1 MLGRRQFL
9 SHCCHL
15 GVASSTLGSSLL
27 QLGLA
32 RQAAAQPGQDYK
44 ALVCILLAG
53 GNDSYNMLV
62 PNDSDS
68 YNNYAAIRSDLALPR
83 SALLPL
89 ANRDSSGRSYA
100 VHPGMPGLQSLFDS
114 GKAALLTGVGT
125 LLEPM
130 DPAALQN
137 ESISTPIGLFS
148 HSDQIQQWQTAV
160 SDERIAQ
167 GWGGRL
173 ADLLEGGNPANGISM
188 NISLAGNNTFQS
200 GNQSTPYSISPV
212 GNGAP
217 ALAGYD
223 DPGERGEFLRFAID
237 GLLAGGDPDLFR
249 REYAGRLRQS
259 IDSQATFV
267 QALTS
272 TTELEA
278 PFGESSFS
286 SFMRQIARVIN
297 ARSALG
303 ATRQTFFVTVGGWD
317 HHDDVI
323 DNQAMMLPAIDQGL
337 LEFQGAM
344 DSLGI
349 ADQVTTFT
357 ISDFGRTLTSNGKGS
372 DHGWGGHHIIMG
384 GAVNGGQFYGDYPDI
399 RRGNPLDVGRGIY
412 APTTSVDEYFG
423 ELALW
428 FGVSGG
434 DLRLVLPNVN
444 RFYSPV
450 TDGRPLGFMA

>member
-1 MLGRRQFL
+1 MLNRRRFL

-15 GVASSTLGSSLL
+15 GVAGSTLGSSVL

-32 RQAAAQPGQDYK
+32 RQAAAQAGGDYK

-62 PNDSDS
+62 PNDPET
-68 YNNYAAIRSDLALPR
+68 YAAYAAIRSDLALPR
-83 SALLPL
+83 ESLLNL
-89 ANRDSSGRSYA
+89 GNTDSSGRSFG

-114 GKAALLTGVGT
+114 GRAALLSSVGT

-130 DPAALQN
+130 DPAALQAGLVP
-137 ESISTPIGLFS
+137 TPLGLFS
-148 HSDQIQQWQTAV
+148 HSDQIRQWQTAV
-160 SDERIAQ
+160 SDERIAR
-167 GWGGRL
+167 GWGGRI
-173 ADLLEGGNPANGISM
+173 ADLLEGGSPANGISM
-188 NISLAGNNTFQS
+188 SLSLAGNNIFQA
-200 GNQSTPYSISPV
+200 GAQSSPYAISPV

-223 DPGERGEFLRFAID
+223 DPGERGEFTRAAID
-237 GLLAGGDPDLFR
+237 GLLAAPQEQLFR
-249 REYAGRLRQS
+249 SEYALRLQRA
-259 IDSQATFV
+259 IESQVVFV
-267 QALTS
+267 DALES
-272 TTELEA
+272 SPEIPFSFSAA
-278 PFGESSFS
+278 PFSSAL
-286 SFMRQIARVIN
+286 RQIARVIN

-323 DNQAMMLPAIDQGL
+323 DNQAVMLPEIDTGL
-337 LEFQGAM
+337 VEFQAAM
-344 DSLGI
+344 DGLGI
-349 ADQVTTFT
+349 AERVTTFT

-384 GAVNGGQFYGDYPDI
+384 GAVNGGRIFGAYPDI
-399 RRGNPLDVGRGIY
+399 HPSNPLDVGRGIY

-428 FGVSGG
+428 FGVSGE
-434 DLRLVLPNVN
+434 DLRYVLPNAS
-444 RFYSPV
+444 RFFTPV
-450 TDGRPLGFMA
+450 SGGRPLGFLA